1 MNVVFPHVTP
11 GDPVRI
17 SASTY
22 VTWKKC
28 PDQANA
34 RLRGIYGPDT
44 RPAFVGSLAH
54 LVFSRHLRDGPITD
68 DGFVQAC
75 REEIGS
81 SGLNTRMS
89 QIAPRLSQLAPIIE
103 EARAL
108 YHRFVKLPTVGFEGA
123 EVEVN
128 HEPSVGVELV
138 GKIDAVYQADLGGHR
153 LVDWKTGE
161 LGDSDDQLAFYALLW
176 TLNREELPVCVEAVS
191 VTSGD
196 VHRTEPTA
204 DQVGLVAAEVAA
216 MVNELRTA
224 WESGD
229 RLVRRAGPWCRHC
242 PILDECPEGQATV
255 ALID

>member
-108 YHRFVKLPTVGFEGA
+108 YHQFV
-123 EVEVN
+123 
-128 HEPSVGVELV
+128 
-138 GKIDAVYQADLGGHR
+138 
-153 LVDWKTGE
+153 
-161 LGDSDDQLAFYALLW
+161 
-176 TLNREELPVCVEAVS
+176 
-191 VTSGD
+191 
-196 VHRTEPTA
+196 
-204 DQVGLVAAEVAA
+204 
-216 MVNELRTA
+216 
-224 WESGD
+224 
-229 RLVRRAGPWCRHC
+229 
-242 PILDECPEGQATV
+242 
-255 ALID
+255 